1 MLQRLLI
8 ALSQVKAANNSKN
21 LLTEI
26 RQIVVLCISLKK
38 LLKKYTIT

>member
-1 MLQRLLI
+1 MLHRLLI

-26 RQIVVLCISLKK
+26 RQIVVLCINLKK

>member
-26 RQIVVLCISLKK
+26 RQIVVLCINLKK
-38 LLKKYTIT
+38 LLKKYIIT